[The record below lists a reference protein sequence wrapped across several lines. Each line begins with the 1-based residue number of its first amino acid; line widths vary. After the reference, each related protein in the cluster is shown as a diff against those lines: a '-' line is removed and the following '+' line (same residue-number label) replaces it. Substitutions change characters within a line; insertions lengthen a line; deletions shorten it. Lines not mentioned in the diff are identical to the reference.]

1 MNQTDARE
9 PAPPEFAL
17 DPDPGAAGTGRRA
30 ATGRRAVAGQI
41 LMIAS
46 AHGAI
51 VREDADLV
59 ALLATLELESPI
71 PPVVFATVAE
81 IISCVHRVDGCVTAT
96 PERPAAVQELA
107 W

>member
-17 DPDPGAAGTGRRA
+17 GHDPGTAGTGR
-30 ATGRRAVAGQI
+30 GAVAGQI

-51 VREDADLV
+51 AHGAIVREDADLV
-59 ALLATLELESPI
+59 ALLDSLELESPI

-81 IISCVHRVDGCVTAT
+81 IVSYLHGADGHAT
-96 PERPAAVQELA
+96 RPPKRPAAAQELA

>member
-51 VREDADLV
+51 VREDTDLV
-59 ALLATLELESPI
+59 ALLDSLELESPI

-81 IISCVHRVDGCVTAT
+81 IVSYLHRADGHAT
-96 PERPAAVQELA
+96 RTPKRPVAAQELA

>member
-17 DPDPGAAGTGRRA
+17 GHDPGAAGTS
-30 ATGRRAVAGQI
+30 RRAVAGQI

-51 VREDADLV
+51 AHGAIVREDADLV
-59 ALLATLELESPI
+59 ALLDSLELESPI

-81 IISCVHRVDGCVTAT
+81 IVSYLHRADGRITGT
-96 PERPAAVQELA
+96 PERPAAAQELA